1 MQVRP
6 GAPPFTKETP
16 HNTHMNTLKKSQP
29 LRIIHPGCG
38 ISSLAITIYATV
50 GTYDRVLDY
59 YAAKCVEHI
68 ISNNLFD
75 QTITHHNC
83 RLMVTIP

>member
-1 MQVRP
+1 LNRSFH
-6 GAPPFTKETP
+6 AEETP
-16 HNTHMNTLKKSQP
+16 HTTHMNKLKKSQP

-38 ISSLAITIYATV
+38 IASLAITIYATV

-68 ISNNLFD
+68 ISNQLFD
-75 QTITHHNC
+75 QTIEHHNC
-83 RLMVTIP
+83 RLMVTLA

>member
-1 MQVRP
+1 
-6 GAPPFTKETP
+6 
-16 HNTHMNTLKKSQP
+16 MNTLKKSQP
-29 LRIIHPGCG
+29 LRIIHPGSG
-38 ISSLAITIYATV
+38 SALNTIMIYATV

-68 ISNNLFD
+68 IRNNLFD
-75 QTITHHNC
+75 QTITHNNC

>member
-1 MQVRP
+1 
-6 GAPPFTKETP
+6 
-16 HNTHMNTLKKSQP
+16 MNKLKKSQP
-29 LRIIHPGCG
+29 LRIIHPGSG
-38 ISSLAITIYATV
+38 SALNTITIYATV
-50 GTYDRVLDY
+50 ATYDRVLDY
-59 YAAKCVEHI
+59 YAAKCVEYI